1 MLLLYPYMFGP
12 PDEQPQRKREYSGPL
27 TTLGI
32 AVVIITFVG
41 LAFWFFELRVEGE
54 ESTFANDEFG
64 VIALDGDTDSINQP
78 PVPSLG
84 RLAPNFRL
92 PNIHDEVIRLS
103 DFRGRYVLLNF
114 WASWC
119 GPCRKEAPELSALSD
134 RFPETLIVLG
144 INQQETIEAVTV
156 FVSQFAVS
164 YQILL
169 DFNGQV
175 SSTYAVSTGLPI
187 SLLIDPNGVIRE
199 IYVGIL
205 SQEQYKYLAE
215 TYLS

>member
-41 LAFWFFELRVEGE
+41 LAFWFFEMRVEGE
-54 ESTFANDEFG
+54 ESTFVNDEFG
-64 VIALDGDTDSINQP
+64 VIALDGDTGSINQP

-92 PNIHDEVIRLS
+92 PNIHDEVVRLS

-119 GPCRKEAPELSALSD
+119 GPCRKEAPELSVLSD